1 MRNFLD
7 KLYLGSAYFAAI
19 NLILILLIICTQM
32 MARWTGFTFPGA
44 TAYAGY
50 AMANSAFFALAH
62 TLNQDGHIRVRILLN
77 KLGTNKKWG
86 ELWCYGIGSL
96 LAVLFFYYACRGAY
110 FSYIFND
117 VSQAE
122 DALPMWIPQASMVF
136 GTLVLAI
143 AFLDKL
149 YEFIFIGYS
158 ETEIKDDKAID

>member
-62 TLNQDGHIRVRILLN
+62 TLNQDGHIRVRILL
-77 KLGTNKKWG
+77 KKVGTNKKWG
-86 ELWCYGIGSL
+86 
-96 LAVLFFYYACRGAY
+96 
-110 FSYIFND
+110 
-117 VSQAE
+117 
-122 DALPMWIPQASMVF
+122 
-136 GTLVLAI
+136 
-143 AFLDKL
+143 
-149 YEFIFIGYS
+149 
-158 ETEIKDDKAID
+158 